1 MHEGLTG
8 NTDATGNRI
17 MPPSNSWKEIILLW
31 KKLSYF
37 RLYHDFSSTLLY
49 IYISLYGRL
58 KIVRYVLL
66 HGIHMYFS
74 DWASKIEN
82 SSLFNALL
90 VYVRYNIFPGFFFF
104 SISNPSLIRHKDQ
117 TLYRSAAN
125 NFENLWKQ
133 ILIELK
139 IGVHSFGKGNLSCY
153 TILKLE
159 KLGVLLRQ

>member
-37 RLYHDFSSTLLY
+37 RLYHDFSSTLLYIY

-104 SISNPSLIRHKDQ
+104 LFRIRRLFGIKIKH
-117 TLYRSAAN
+117 Y
-125 NFENLWKQ
+125 
-133 ILIELK
+133 IEVQPIILK
-139 IGVHSFGKGNLSCY
+139 ISGN
-153 TILKLE
+153 KF
-159 KLGVLLRQ
+159 

>member
-104 SISNPSLIRHKDQ
+104 LFRIRRLFGIKIKH
-117 TLYRSAAN
+117 Y
-125 NFENLWKQ
+125 
-133 ILIELK
+133 IEVQPIILK
-139 IGVHSFGKGNLSCY
+139 ISGN
-153 TILKLE
+153 KF
-159 KLGVLLRQ
+159 